1 MIIEND
7 IAFGAL
13 IEKLE
18 TTDDARN
25 PGYKLIDNTLVIFT
39 SDNGPNVGDNEGTN
53 QESGGL
59 RGKKAKIWEG
69 GHRIPFIIFRKEH
82 FEGGTINRNLFS
94 LTDLFSTFAALVSEE
109 LKPTEAQDSLDSFA
123 YWKNSQ
129 KRDKRP
135 RYFFCHLGPPYE
147 NDAIA
152 IRQDSQKVIV
162 SGGLAQPW
170 TKKGTRGSAQPLVS
184 YDLKSD
190 PYEKED
196 FSKSTTDSSSMVNR
210 LLQIH
215 NRGYSRELD
224 LLQSQNLVIDDG
236 WHNLRNDITGS
247 IGFTFTLNKNQIITH
262 MGMWDDHDRE
272 SPVREARGIPTEQ
285 ESDQPSRLGKNS
297 RTINS
302 QHWVRLWEIKNSVRQ
317 EIAAIQIT
325 PEKQGLLEGEFRYVQ
340 LKKPVHISTGSN
352 YILTMST
359 TAGDGDHFHDDAS
372 FDGLSPIINPSVTI
386 VKSVMFRNMNM
397 NQPLQIPSFADLHPD
412 YAAHRFPVG
421 PTLKFK

>member
-1 MIIEND
+1 
-7 IAFGAL
+7 
-13 IEKLE
+13 
-18 TTDDARN
+18 
-25 PGYKLIDNTLVIFT
+25 
-39 SDNGPNVGDNEGTN
+39 
-53 QESGGL
+53 
-59 RGKKAKIWEG
+59 
-69 GHRIPFIIFRKEH
+69 
-82 FEGGTINRNLFS
+82 
-94 LTDLFSTFAALVSEE
+94 
-109 LKPTEAQDSLDSFA
+109 
-123 YWKNSQ
+123 
-129 KRDKRP
+129 
-135 RYFFCHLGPPYE
+135 
-147 NDAIA
+147 
-152 IRQDSQKVIV
+152 
-162 SGGLAQPW
+162 
-170 TKKGTRGSAQPLVS
+170 
-184 YDLKSD
+184 
-190 PYEKED
+190 
-196 FSKSTTDSSSMVNR
+196 
-210 LLQIH
+210 
-215 NRGYSRELD
+215 
-224 LLQSQNLVIDDG
+224 
-236 WHNLRNDITGS
+236 
-247 IGFTFTLNKNQIITH
+247 

-285 ESDQPSRLGKNS
+285 ESDKPSRLEKNP